1 MAASGI
7 REGCTEKLHKHRPVA
22 LRLPGLQSR
31 RPGKAQP
38 SPGKKPIIRGFYG
51 VNC

>member
-7 REGCTEKLHKHRPVA
+7 RAGCTEKSHKHRPVA
-22 LRLPGLQSR
+22 LRL
-31 RPGKAQP
+31 
-38 SPGKKPIIRGFYG
+38 PGKKPIIRGFYG